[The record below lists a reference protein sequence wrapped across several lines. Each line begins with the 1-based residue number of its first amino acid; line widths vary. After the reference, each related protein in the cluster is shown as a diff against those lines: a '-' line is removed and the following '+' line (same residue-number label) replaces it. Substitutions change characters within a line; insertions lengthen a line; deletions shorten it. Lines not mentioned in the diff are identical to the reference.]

1 MAWKV
6 KNRGKSKARYD
17 RECHEGGREGKNVR
31 RTNMNIGKENEN
43 FKEQKMLKKKRKDT
57 GNTGR
62 VKENGKNIRV
72 P

>member
-1 MAWKV
+1 MARKF

-31 RTNMNIGKENEN
+31 RTNIIIGKGNEN
-43 FKEQKMLKKKRKDT
+43 FKEQEMLKKKRKDT

-62 VKENGKNIRV
+62 IKENRKNIRV